1 MKSEL
6 VCWIDVKVENIYAE
20 LKRLFEEQSDKKIKS
35 GAFKHPIIC
44 KILSMDNPSI
54 EQAKRRKFNDPDD
67 LEYCF
72 RKYQDVI
79 AEINLYTIL
88 IPSIETFC
96 MFMSWTAAT
105 MKIVANNASQ
115 DIQAVLDLVEDYIVD
130 SQLTAGQSGFVR
142 ASITKFR
149 TQVSGEHGQGLMTAK
164 EEQSKKHVEG
174 QTKKR
179 DELLADLENLGFMIE
194 LPNKK

>member
-20 LKRLFEEQSDKKIKS
+20 LRRLFEEQSDKKIKS

-54 EQAKRRKFNDPDD
+54 EQAKRRKFNDSDD

-96 MFMSWTAAT
+96 MFMGWTAAT

-164 EEQSKKHVEG
+164 EEQSKKHTDG